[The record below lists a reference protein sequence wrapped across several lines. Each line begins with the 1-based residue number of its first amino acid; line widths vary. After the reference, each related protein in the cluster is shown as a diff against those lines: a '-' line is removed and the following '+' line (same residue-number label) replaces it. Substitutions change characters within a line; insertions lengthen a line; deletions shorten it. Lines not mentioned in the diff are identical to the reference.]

1 MSEQRQQRQQAL
13 MQFLRGIQKP
23 GKNLDT
29 LGLDEGMVQSGHIDS
44 LSIVQIVVYL
54 ENTYGIDFSAR
65 GLDPE
70 RLASIAGILDF
81 IEEAA

>member
-1 MSEQRQQRQQAL
+1 MNAERPQRQQHL

-23 GKNLDT
+23 GKNLDD
-29 LGLDEGMVQSGHIDS
+29 LDPEAGMVQSGHIDS

-54 ENTYGIDFSAR
+54 ETTYGIDFSSR